1 MRVKD
6 GGSFRWSAANGCCLS
21 GVADSIVLRHRAAK
35 PTDGAGVGRT
45 LWRGVLI
52 GLLVLGGF
60 GSTWA
65 DEGNTAAPQSVRS
78 TAVIGSATTADATTA
93 GVTAGTAAE
102 AELIRVGI
110 YDHSTG
116 TAKGPKSLRRFL
128 VEDSGFRCVKL
139 TPADIRAGKLADVDV
154 LIMPG
159 GSGSG
164 QSRNLEAE
172 GREAIR
178 EFVRGGGGYV
188 GICAGSYLA
197 TSHYEWSLH
206 LINAQVVDREH
217 WARGTGTCRLKLT
230 AVGRSELGEPAEEV
244 DVYYGQGPLLAPH
257 DRVDLPAYETLAE
270 YASEIAKKGAP
281 TGVMIGTT
289 AIARA
294 EFGAGR
300 VICYSPHPEVATG
313 PNHLMAGG
321 VRWAAGIDQPAVT
334 LASEETDE

>member
-1 MRVKD
+1 MRIRD
-6 GGSFRWSAANGCCLS
+6 RGSFRWRSANGWRS
-21 GVADSIVLRHRAAK
+21 FGAVDNTEPGHAAAS
-35 PTDGAGVGRT
+35 TDGERLCPA
-45 LWRGVLI
+45 LWRGLLI
-52 GLLVLGGF
+52 SLLVLGGF

-65 DEGNTAAPQSVRS
+65 DEADTTSPSIA
-78 TAVIGSATTADATTA
+78 SATKADATTTDSA
-93 GVTAGTAAE
+93 LGIAAE
-102 AELIRVGI
+102 KELIRVGI

-128 VEDSGFRCVKL
+128 VEESGFRCVKL

-188 GICAGSYLA
+188 GICAGAYLA
-197 TSHYEWSLH
+197 TSHYDWSLH

-230 AVGRSELGEPAEEV
+230 EVGRSELGEPADEV

-257 DRVDLPAYETLAE
+257 DRVDLPAYQTLAE

-334 LASEETDE
+334 VASEETEE